1 MSLAGEQALYL
12 KDIVKS
18 RRARRGRARFALLA
32 QIGELAML
40 HCAKE
45 LAYEH
50 IYIYIGKGTGYKRT
64 QSTGKLAFIIKHT
77 YNLRGGEWHLEKRG
91 SRTILE
97 GSRNLGSVFDK
108 PRSLVFSWFVFTFF
122 SLENF
127 HQRVSVSDF

>member
-50 IYIYIGKGTGYKRT
+50 IYIYIY
-64 QSTGKLAFIIKHT
+64 IYI
-77 YNLRGGEWHLEKRG
+77 
-91 SRTILE
+91 
-97 GSRNLGSVFDK
+97 
-108 PRSLVFSWFVFTFF
+108 
-122 SLENF
+122 
-127 HQRVSVSDF
+127 

>member
-50 IYIYIGKGTGYKRT
+50 IYIYIYIYIYMKGDRLQKNAVDRKTRFYYKKYIQFKGWRMVPRKT
-64 QSTGKLAFIIKHT
+64 WVSENIGRISKS
-77 YNLRGGEWHLEKRG
+77 RKR
-91 SRTILE
+91 
-97 GSRNLGSVFDK
+97 F
-108 PRSLVFSWFVFTFF
+108 
-122 SLENF
+122 
-127 HQRVSVSDF
+127 

>member
-40 HCAKE
+40 HGAKE

-50 IYIYIGKGTGYKRT
+50 IYIYIYIYRKGDRLQKNAVDRKTRFYYKKYIQFKGWRM
-64 QSTGKLAFIIKHT
+64 A
-77 YNLRGGEWHLEKRG
+77 
-91 SRTILE
+91 
-97 GSRNLGSVFDK
+97 
-108 PRSLVFSWFVFTFF
+108 PRKTW
-122 SLENF
+122 
-127 HQRVSVSDF
+127 VSDNIGRISKSRKRF